1 MDFNGTSYYTTR
13 HSDEFYVRCSIAR
26 EFDISSNAHTVVAP
40 VLDSNANSTVVLDAP
55 SLFSLSTYQDS
66 AYNTTGSSFAL
77 GETVYSKLSASMGS
91 MPAGVQWDVNDCV
104 VSFVSDFKCIYRCT

>member
-1 MDFNGTSYYTTR
+1 MDFNGTSYFTTR